1 MISYPDDLRY
11 TTEERDRRWDQAH
24 DVMRQVGAGVLVV
37 YGDREGVGPAPF
49 APDVY
54 FTNDRP
60 GSIVVFFA
68 DEAQPYQLVF
78 APMAISDHLQS
89 TDRGE
94 DVWVAAD
101 HVAIGRNAPFTADLV
116 KQHGADRGTVAV
128 VGLEPYAPFYFN
140 GALPHRLASGL
151 AAQLPEATIEPA
163 WFQLAARMAT
173 LSGEQQRVLR
183 YCAAVGD
190 EMVNA
195 MVDAATPGRTQA
207 DLVAA
212 AMQASYGNGGASPYI
227 VLNSDRSFV
236 NWGPPAWLYRPQPPR
251 RLAPG
256 DVVLAEVFSTVAMV
270 ETQHQ
275 VAIAVGELDPRYD
288 ELVAAC
294 EQAYRAGVERAG
306 PGTTFG
312 DVVEAMR
319 RPIDD
324 AGWSLTPVVH
334 GLNPILLVA
343 GCSDHLDRLPGA
355 NRYRQLGAIPTIG
368 AETPLTPGMTLAL
381 EPDCLR
387 GDLQMNLGS
396 TILITETG
404 AEELS
409 TRTNTVI
416 RGTDDG
422 RG

>member
-1 MISYPDDLRY
+1 MIDHPDDLRY
-11 TTEERDRRWDQAH
+11 TSAERDRRWRQAH
-24 DVMRQVGAGVLVV
+24 DVMRQVGAAVLVV

-68 DEAQPYQLVF
+68 DEEQPYELVF

-89 TDRGE
+89 ADRGE

-101 HVAIGRNAPFTADLV
+101 HVAIGRNARFVADLV

-128 VGLEPYAPFYFN
+128 VGLEPDAPFYFN
-140 GALPHRLASGL
+140 GALPHGL
-151 AAQLPEATIEPA
+151 AAALASQLPQATIEPA

-173 LSGEQQRVLR
+173 LSDEQQRVLR

-190 EMVNA
+190 EIVSA
-195 MVDAATPGRTQA
+195 MVAAATPGRTQA
-207 DLVAA
+207 DVVAA
-212 AMQASYGNGGASPYI
+212 AMLASYGHGGASPYM
-227 VLNSDRSFV
+227 VLNSGRSFV

-251 RLAPG
+251 ELAAG

-275 VAIAVGELDPRYD
+275 VAIAVGELDPGYD
-288 ELVAAC
+288 ELVGVC
-294 EQAYRAGVERAG
+294 QQSYRAGLETAR
-306 PGTTFG
+306 PGATFG
-312 DVVEAMR
+312 AVVEAMR
-319 RPIDD
+319 RPIE
-324 AGWSLTPVVH
+324 AAGGWSLTPVVH
-334 GLNPILLVA
+334 GLNPIMFVA

-355 NRYRQLGAIPTIG
+355 NRYLQLGAIPTIG
-368 AETPLTPGMTLAL
+368 ADTPLRPGMTFAL

-396 TILITETG
+396 TILITDTG

-409 TRTNTVI
+409 KHTNGVVQYN
-416 RGTDDG
+416 G
-422 RG
+422 